1 MSDKSIFFT
10 GFPGFL
16 TRHLVARL
24 AKQHKGRRFIFLI
37 QEHLQK
43 MAEDALEKQEERT
56 PGFKKRAQM
65 VVGDITAGPG
75 LGLSDEDLKS
85 ARDAEEVWHFAAIY
99 NLAVHSSVAYRVNV
113 MGTANVLDFC
123 ESLKSLRV
131 LNYISTCYVSGDREG
146 RIFEE
151 ELDMG
156 QGFKN
161 HYESTKCWAEM
172 ELRRRG
178 ERLPFTIFRPGIVV
192 GDSRTGETDKYDG
205 PYYLIK
211 GLLRLPSMIPIPYVG
226 KGAARVNLAPVDF
239 TVDAMAA
246 ISENPDAVGNTFQL
260 ADPNPY
266 KASDILKE
274 MALLTGHRMLPI
286 RIPQILVSEAASIK
300 PIEEILEIPK
310 ETIVYFDHKAVYDT
324 TNTEKF
330 LEGKTVV
337 CPDLMLYL
345 PILVDYVRKNP
356 EKEFLDDR
364 KY

>member
-1 MSDKSIFFT
+1 MSKKTIFFT

-24 AKQHKGRRFIFLI
+24 AKQKDHNFVFLV
-37 QEHLQK
+37 QEQLVK
-43 MAEDALEKQEERT
+43 KAEDGLDEQEERT
-56 PGFKKRAQM
+56 PGFKKNARL
-65 VVGDITAGPG
+65 VVGDITAGPD
-75 LGLSDEDLKS
+75 LGLSDEDMEVALDS
-85 ARDAEEVWHFAAIY
+85 EEVWHFAAIY
-99 NLAVHSSVAYRVNV
+99 NLAVHSSLAYRVNV

-131 LNYISTCYVSGDREG
+131 LNYVSTCYVSGDREG

-172 ELRRRG
+172 EVRRRM
-178 ERLPFTIFRPGIVV
+178 ERIPVTIFRPGIVV

-205 PYYLIK
+205 PYYLIR
-211 GLLRLPSMIPIPYVG
+211 GLLRLPSLIPIPYIG
-226 KGAARVNLAPVDF
+226 KGEAKVNLAPVDF

-246 ISENPDAVGNTFQL
+246 ISENPDAIGTTFQL

-266 KASDILKE
+266 RSRDILKE
-274 MALLTGHRMLPI
+274 MALLTGHRMAPI
-286 RIPQILVSEAASIK
+286 RIPQMLVSEAASIK
-300 PIEEILEIPK
+300 EIEKLLEIPK
-310 ETIVYFDHKAVYDT
+310 ETIVYFDHKAVYDS

-345 PILVDYVRKNP
+345 PILVDYVKRNP
-356 EKEFLDDR
+356 EKGFLDGR